1 MKRFLIVVFCLG
13 SVLAKAQ
20 PDDKVIYY
28 EDSKVKKSRVSLA
41 INLNPNWTDRRLIDE
56 GTPSGGEYQLKNDQA
71 DGSFQLN
78 YGLDVFFRLGSAL
91 RIGTGF
97 GVANAD
103 FSVQDASYYSASRP
117 DTILVDVSTD
127 VSMYTIPLKLN
138 FNTSLTDAF
147 DLEVIP
153 QVQMNLINFY
163 ENTYT
168 PQNGSAKF
176 KDDFTDK
183 TRSVTYTVGI
193 ALGGT
198 FKLTDNWGLFVRG
211 DIRYMVNP
219 LIDEVNYPR
228 EALFNLGLNTGLKY
242 SF

>member
-1 MKRFLIVVFCLG
+1 MKRILILVFCV
-13 SVLAKAQ
+13 SAIAAKAQ

-28 EDSKVKKSRVSLA
+28 ENSKVKKSRISLA
-41 INLNPNWTDRRLIDE
+41 LNLNPNWTDRRLIDE
-56 GTPSGGEYQLKNDQA
+56 GVPSTGYYELKNDQA
-71 DGSFQLN
+71 DGAFQFN

-97 GVANAD
+97 GIANAD
-103 FSVQDASYYSASRP
+103 FKVQDAMYSYKRT
-117 DTILVDVSTD
+117 DTILVDVSTE

-153 QVQMNLINFY
+153 QVQLNLVNKY
-163 ENTYT
+163 QNNYT
-168 PQNGSAKF
+168 PQNGTAKF
-176 KDDFTDK
+176 SDDFTDK
-183 TRSVTYTVGI
+183 TTSVTYTVGI

-198 FKLTDNWGLFVRG
+198 FKLTDNWGIFVRG